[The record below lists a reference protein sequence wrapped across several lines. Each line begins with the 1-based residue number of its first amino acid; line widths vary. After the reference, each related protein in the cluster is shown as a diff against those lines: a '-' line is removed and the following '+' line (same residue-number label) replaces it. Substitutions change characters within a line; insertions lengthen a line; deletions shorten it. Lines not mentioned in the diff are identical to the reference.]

1 MSDGAGSGDWEP
13 AAGGD
18 APIRVLHVDDERDIL
33 DISSSWL
40 ERHEQFTVT
49 TEQDPS
55 AALDRLGDERIHC
68 LVSDYDMPG
77 MTGLELLSAVREEYP
92 DLPFILYTGKGNEE
106 IASEAISAG
115 VTDYLQKEV
124 GPEQFEVLAN
134 RITHAVTERR
144 TETALRESERTLSTL
159 MRNLPGMVYRCRN
172 EQGWPMTFVSD
183 GVVDLLGYGPA
194 EITNGDVSFG
204 EDVIHPEDRE
214 YVWTEVQDATSE
226 GEPFKIEYRVWTEDG
241 DQKWVWER
249 GRVVDTA
256 EDGTIVFEGVITDIT
271 ERKEHEQQL
280 RRAKQRYRRIAEQDL
295 FGIYIL
301 QDEIIRYVNPKT
313 AEMLGYEPEKIVGTS
328 IYEFIPEERRE
339 SVRENIRDRM
349 EGKADEM
356 QYEIPTVRK
365 DGSEFVAVVHGGV
378 IEYEGDPALLGV
390 LLDVTERKERER
402 ELEQY
407 ETMIDT
413 VADGVYAL
421 DENFEFVTVNDGMV
435 ELTGYDRETLIGSEA
450 KLLLDEAGAR
460 RSLENRRKLRES
472 DREEITETVTIR
484 CADGD
489 HVPCEIRFRVLTDE
503 DGQFRGT
510 AGVVRDVTERQR
522 RERELRRQNER
533 LEQFA
538 HLVSHDLK
546 GPLSVAKA
554 RAEELA
560 LTGEDVHYEKLRT
573 AHDRMEAIID
583 DVLDLARQGRTVR
596 EETPVE
602 LAAIAHDAWETV
614 SGDAGTLDV
623 RTGATVLADRSRLQS
638 MLENV
643 FRNAVEHGST
653 GSRPQADDTVEHGST
668 SNRTESGDSADHADS
683 EVTVEVGVLPDE
695 AGFYVADDGPGVP
708 VGDRE
713 DAFDPG
719 FSTDD
724 DGTGFGLSI
733 VETIAEAHGWQ
744 VFLTDAADG
753 PADTAGAQF
762 SVTGVGFAD

>member
-204 EDVIHPEDRE
+204 EDVVHPEDRE

-280 RRAKQRYRRIAEQDL
+280 RRAEQRYRRIAEQDL

-313 AEMLGYEPEKIVGTS
+313 AEMLGYEPEEIVGTS

-339 SVRENIRDRM
+339 PVRENIRDRI

-560 LTGEDVHYEKLRT
+560 LTGEDIHYEKLRT

-602 LAAIAHDAWETV
+602 LAAVARDAWETV

-683 EVTVEVGVLPDE
+683 EVTVEVGLLPDD